1 MTTKEKH
8 NKKTQRYL
16 QGITWYNLDKNEC
29 LHLSI
34 SIALFKQKPPK
45 LRSSLSQSII
55 CTLIQLYLVTE
66 DFNLAVGTVHRFV
79 TPVVVAVGVDLKI
92 QGQAFNS
99 FLRGKI
105 CAEAV
110 HRDENLQKRK
120 TVLISSVTDCSLATE
135 QQTT

>member
-1 MTTKEKH
+1 MT
-8 NKKTQRYL
+8 
-16 QGITWYNLDKNEC
+16 WCNLGKNER

-55 CTLIQLYLVTE
+55 CTSTQPYLVTE

-135 QQTT
+135 QQTA